1 MARQTN
7 SIDYMKPQ
15 ENKTELRP
23 ETTRLLILALIALLG
38 LAPLLLYW
46 FRLGS
51 APQITPARARELLLE
66 QNEDVRLIDV
76 RPTEVGRRRS
86 IDGSSHWGGT
96 DILEITDADE
106 VPGHLQ
112 DTTLLLICDNGILG
126 AKATKHLRRLGVDN
140 AFNVRG
146 GIQDWIGTADSLE
159 GAEFGRFITPTGGS
173 EFPFRHS
180 PLFEQ
185 LAMVICAFAIK
196 PAYVLLSFILIVIL
210 RKSGSVDLV
219 ALRWGMIFFFLG
231 ENFCTLNY
239 YLFNETSYLFEYLHS
254 FGMLLCSGFVIYAAV
269 EGFDRRVLM
278 LSAPEKK
285 CAALDLCSQCVK
297 YTQAPCAMKRTFYLI
312 IPACI
317 ALALMLPTADLREAS
332 YNTYIFKT
340 FYHYNHSL
348 VHQLY
353 ETRFLPVAAILIL
366 TIALIALIC
375 AKQHGMD
382 LARIFFAAGAAALTF
397 GFLRMILLG
406 SYSENLLWFAFWE
419 EATELIFIAGV
430 CYILWL
436 FRKGLFP
443 KPAGT

>member
-1 MARQTN
+1 
-7 SIDYMKPQ
+7 MKPQ

-66 QNEDVRLIDV
+66 QNDDVRLIDV

-254 FGMLLCSGFVIYAAV
+254 FGMLLSLSLYKRYKE
-269 EGFDRRVLM
+269 EGKAFAPVMIRI
-278 LSAPEKK
+278 LSHGG
-285 CAALDLCSQCVK
+285 S
-297 YTQAPCAMKRTFYLI
+297 MK
-312 IPACI
+312 PA
-317 ALALMLPTADLREAS
+317 E
-332 YNTYIFKT
+332 
-340 FYHYNHSL
+340 
-348 VHQLY
+348 
-353 ETRFLPVAAILIL
+353 IL
-366 TIALIALIC
+366 
-375 AKQHGMD
+375 
-382 LARIFFAAGAAALTF
+382 
-397 GFLRMILLG
+397 
-406 SYSENLLWFAFWE
+406 SE
-419 EATELIFIAGV
+419 AGV
-430 CYILWL
+430 DIIQHIHLQDILPL
-436 FRKGLFP
+436 QPQPRSSAL
-443 KPAGT
+443 